1 MAPFT
6 NVLSCSSQINIV
18 LKLTHLPSLPSYSLD
33 LCEFP
38 LNYASQRFYMM
49 QGIVIAMTTVTKY
62 TQGARFLCSDEV
74 CPFSKGQCSHEK
86 WTHQAIPSQTIFT
99 IGGYS
104 KCSKLD
110 MSVSPNVYKF
120 TVRNLETVFPALHQ
134 WISVD
139 ILLKKDIPNETERI
153 WELFAHAVSSLLKI

>member
-1 MAPFT
+1 MAPFS
-6 NVLSCSSQINIV
+6 NVLLCSSQINIV
-18 LKLTHLPSLPSYSLD
+18 LKLTHLPSLPSYSLN

-38 LNYASQRFYMM
+38 LNYASQRFYMI

-74 CPFSKGQCSHEK
+74 CPFSKGQCSHGK
-86 WTHQAIPSQTIFT
+86 WTYQAIPSQTIFT

-104 KCSKLD
+104 KCGKLD
-110 MSVSPNVYKF
+110 MLVSPNVYKF
-120 TVRNLETVFPALHQ
+120 TVRNLEMVFPALHQ
-134 WISVD
+134 WISVN
-139 ILLKKDIPNETERI
+139 IVLKKDIPSETERK